1 MNIKNHD
8 IFFYWKLEYCINSK
22 NYRDQYLWCSLQIP
36 ILTTMIHWM
45 NLTVIH
51 SVQLLLIYFY
61 FSPQIIIQIYYM
73 MIPHCI
79 CTWYNKNIRQN
90 RRQLSSTFILSL
102 IQKDSQILSTK
113 YFKFYNLQASTITTS
128 SNLKQREYHFLS
140 GWIPLLVHTS
150 LSILSHSI

>member
-1 MNIKNHD
+1 M
-8 IFFYWKLEYCINSK
+8 FPPNSYSHH
-22 NYRDQYLWCSLQIP
+22 NDSLNESNNPSFCSIITHL
-36 ILTTMIHWM
+36 
-45 NLTVIH
+45 
-51 SVQLLLIYFY
+51 FY
-61 FSPQIIIQIYYM
+61 FSPQIVIQIYYM

-79 CTWYNKNIRQN
+79 CTWCNKNIRQN

-113 YFKFYNLQASTITTS
+113 YFKFYSLQVSTITTL

-140 GWIPLLVHTS
+140 GWIPLLVHTF